1 MSIFIGNNTRI
12 ENSIIGTNKYKN
24 KKCVYKDMTFDS
36 LKEMQY
42 YKKLE
47 LLQNC
52 GRISDLK
59 RQVEFVLI
67 ETFKLDDETYRK
79 TKYIA
84 DFTYYD
90 DKGNYH
96 VVDTKGF
103 KTKEYLLKKK
113 LMAWKYGIKIEEM

>member
-1 MSIFIGNNTRI
+1 MSIFK
-12 ENSIIGTNKYKN
+12 EPKYHN
-24 KKCVYKDMTFDS
+24 RKCVYKDMAFDS

-47 LLQNC
+47 LLQNY
-52 GRISDLK
+52 GKISELK

-67 ETFKLDDETYRK
+67 ETFKLENETYRK

-84 DFTYYD
+84 DFTYKD
-90 DKGNYH
+90 ENGKFH

-113 LMAWKYGIKIEEM
+113 LMAWKYGIKIEEV

>member
-1 MSIFIGNNTRI
+1 MTMNRYAVI
-12 ENSIIGTNKYKN
+12 NKYHN
-24 KKCVYKDMTFDS
+24 KKCKYKDMTFDS

-47 LLQNC
+47 LLQNF
-52 GRISDLK
+52 GKISELK

-84 DFTYYD
+84 DFTYKD
-90 DKGNYH
+90 ENGKYH

-113 LMAWKYGIKIEEM
+113 LMAWKYGIKIEEV